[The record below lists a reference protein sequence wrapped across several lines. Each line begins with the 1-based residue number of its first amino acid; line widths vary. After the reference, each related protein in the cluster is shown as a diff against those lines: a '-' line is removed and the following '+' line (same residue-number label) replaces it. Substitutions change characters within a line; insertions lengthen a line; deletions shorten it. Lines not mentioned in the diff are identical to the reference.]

1 MRVHP
6 SWSTLLH
13 PNLNP
18 NPRRRRLSLF
28 RAHYFR
34 INEKHIK
41 SMVQN
46 KIKGVGVAL
55 ITPFNNFE
63 VDYPALARMV
73 EYVIAGGV
81 DYIVALGSTAETA
94 TLSLEERQQVYDFVV
109 EHTAGRVP
117 IVVGMGGNNTHEL
130 VEQLRTF
137 DMHDAV
143 AILSVVPY
151 YNKPSQEGIFRHY
164 MAVAEASP
172 VPVILYNV
180 PGRTGVNMTAATT
193 LRLAHASDKFVAV
206 KEASGSIEQMQEI
219 IDGKPENFLVIS
231 GDDGITVELIKR
243 GGVGVISVAAN
254 AFPEKFCRCI
264 HNAMEG
270 NFAEAEPAME
280 QFAEPI
286 ALLFREG
293 NPTGVKT
300 MTAVMGLT
308 RDEVRLPLVEGT
320 ETLREDTKNGITK
333 YDLR

>member
-1 MRVHP
+1 M
-6 SWSTLLH
+6 
-13 PNLNP
+13 
-18 NPRRRRLSLF
+18 
-28 RAHYFR
+28 
-34 INEKHIK
+34 I
-41 SMVQN
+41 QD

-63 VDYPALARMV
+63 VDYPALERMV
-73 EYVIAGGV
+73 EHVINGGV

-94 TLSLEERQQVYDFVV
+94 TLSLKERQMVYDFIV
-109 EHTAGRVP
+109 ERTAGRVP
-117 IVVGMGGNNTHEL
+117 IVVGMGSNNTHEL

-151 YNKPSQEGIFRHY
+151 YNKPSQEGIYRHY

-193 LRLAHASDKFVAV
+193 LRLAHASDNIVAV

-231 GDDGITVELIKR
+231 GDDGITVELVKR
-243 GGVGVISVAAN
+243 GGMGVISVAAN
-254 AFPEKFCRCI
+254 AFPERFCKCI
-264 HNAMEG
+264 HDAMEG
-270 NFAEAEPAME
+270 NFAEAESAME
-280 QFAEPI
+280 QFNEPI
-286 ALLFREG
+286 ALLFKEG
-293 NPTGVKT
+293 NPTGVKA
-300 MTAVMGLT
+300 MTAVMGIT
-308 RDEVRLPLVEGT
+308 RDEVRLPLVEGSK
-320 ETLREDTKNGITK
+320 ELSAEIKNAVAK

>member
-1 MRVHP
+1 
-6 SWSTLLH
+6 
-13 PNLNP
+13 
-18 NPRRRRLSLF
+18 
-28 RAHYFR
+28 
-34 INEKHIK
+34 
-41 SMVQN
+41 MVQN

-63 VDYPALARMV
+63 VDYPSLERMV

-143 AILSVVPY
+143 AFLSVVPY